1 MPVDKKK
8 AGKITNSTP
17 KEVSKNWHQAR
28 EDARNS
34 GHLNDRPATTPSNRS
49 KNEPSIDTW
58 GDFFNNLTGG
68 GKKKKKGG
76 R

>member
-34 GHLNDRPATTPSNRS
+34 GHLKDRPAKTPSSRS
-49 KNEPSIDTW
+49 KNEPSSATW
-58 GDFFNNLTGG
+58 GGLFGRLTG
-68 GKKKKKGG
+68 KK
-76 R
+76 